1 MTRYAIQLV
10 MFILCICAIGC
21 DHVRPV
27 ATPNAPTTTSAA
39 EEQPQPA
46 TEDRTDA
53 EPLTIADL
61 NERQVIGQ
69 LGVPLGTVVEIK
81 ATVVAGDDLRKK
93 LYQGAYLLR
102 VTEVDGRGLESLPVM
117 TFFVPGFSS
126 VKLARNDFE
135 LHKMKTGKKV
145 SSLNQEQIETLQQ
158 GYVGQQMRLVVY
170 EIGRF
175 AGIPK
180 QLPNDV
186 MSWADVGYGFST
198 SLYVLAER

>member
-1 MTRYAIQLV
+1 MTRYHLQLV
-10 MFILCICAIGC
+10 VFMLCACAIGC
-21 DHVRPV
+21 DRVRPV
-27 ATPNAPTTTSAA
+27 ATPNAPSTTSAA
-39 EEQPQPA
+39 QEQAQPA
-46 TEDRTDA
+46 SEDRADA

-69 LGVPLGTVVEIK
+69 LGVPLGTAVEIN
-81 ATVVAGDDLRKK
+81 ATVVAGDELRRKQ
-93 LYQGAYLLR
+93 YQSAYLLR
-102 VTEVDGRGLESLPVM
+102 VTEVDGRALELPPVM

-135 LHKMKTGKKV
+135 LHKMKTGAKARTFTR
-145 SSLNQEQIETLQQ
+145 EQIEALQQ
-158 GYVGQQMRLVVY
+158 GYVGQQMGLVVY

-186 MSWADVGYGFST
+186 MPWADVGFGFST
-198 SLYVLAER
+198 SLYVLGER